1 MTRYG
6 TIVSTASYVPE
17 IEVSNDVLRKQLA
30 HVPDFVDKMEAGTGI
45 KRRFYAP
52 DNWATSDVAL
62 PAAKLAIERAGRR
75 PEDVDLILLGTD
87 SPDYITPATSV
98 VLQHKLGAK
107 NAGTFDIGCACASF
121 PTGLATAAGHIAAN
135 PNIKTVLVI
144 GVYLMHRL
152 ADPKD
157 PMVFFYGDGAGAAV
171 VESASEPGF
180 ITSAFQAD
188 GSYAPFWGIFSGGTA
203 EPASED
209 ALKNGRT
216 LVKMTNRY
224 PPEINDQGWPKLVR
238 KLSAQGGFS
247 LSDVDMYIFTQV
259 RRPTIELVMKDLGQP
274 MEKTHTIME
283 EFGYTGSACVGMA
296 LDNAIEK
303 RKIRPGNLVVMVGS
317 GVGYN
322 QAGVAFRMPHD

>member
-6 TIVSTASYVPE
+6 TIVSTARYVPE
-17 IEVSNDVLRKQLA
+17 IEVTNDVLRKQLA
-30 HVPDFVDKMEAGTGI
+30 HVPDFVDKMETGTGI
-45 KRRFYAP
+45 KTRFYAP
-52 DNWATSDVAL
+52 DSWSTSDVAL
-62 PAAKLAIERAGRR
+62 PAAKLALERAGKR

-121 PTGLATAAGHIAAN
+121 PTALATAAGHIAIN
-135 PNIKTVLVI
+135 PSIKTVLVI

-157 PMVFFYGDGAGAAV
+157 PMIFFYGDGAGAAV
-171 VESASEPGF
+171 VEGASQPGF
-180 ITSAFQAD
+180 VTSAFQAD
-188 GSYAPFWGIFSGGTA
+188 GSYASFWGIYAGGTA

-209 ALKNGRT
+209 AVKNGRT
-216 LVKMTNRY
+216 QVKMINRY
-224 PPEINDQGWPKLVR
+224 PPEINDQGWPRLVR

-247 LSDVDMYIFTQV
+247 LNDVDMYIFTQV
-259 RRPTIELVMKDLGQP
+259 RRPTIELVMRDIGQP
-274 MEKTHTIME
+274 MEKTHVIME
-283 EFGYTGSACVGMA
+283 EYGYTGSACVGMA
-296 LDNAIEK
+296 LDHAIEK

>member
-1 MTRYG
+1 MSRYG
-6 TIVSTASYVPE
+6 TIVSTARYVPE
-17 IEVSNDVLRKQLA
+17 IEISNDVLRKQLA

-52 DNWATSDVAL
+52 DNQSTSDIAL
-62 PAAKLAIERAGRR
+62 PAAKQALERAGRR

-135 PNIKTVLVI
+135 PNIKTVLVL

-157 PMVFFYGDGAGAAV
+157 PMIFFYGDGAGAAI
-171 VESASEPGF
+171 VEPSSEPGF

-188 GSYAPFWGIFSGGTA
+188 GSYAPFWGIFAGGTA
-203 EPASED
+203 EPANED
-209 ALKNGRT
+209 AVKNGRT
-216 LVKMTNRY
+216 RVKMTNRY
-224 PPEINDQGWPKLVR
+224 PPEINDQGWPRLAR
-238 KLSAQGGFS
+238 KLAQQGGFG
-247 LSDVDMYIFTQV
+247 LNDVDMYIFTQV
-259 RRPTIELVMKDLGQP
+259 RRPTIELVMKDLGVP
-274 MEKTHTIME
+274 MERTHTIME

-296 LDNAIEK
+296 LDHAIEK
-303 RKIRPGNLVVMVGS
+303 QKIKPGDLVLMIGS

-322 QAGVAFRMPHD
+322 QAGVAFRMPHH